1 MTERIDDLIKGFWR
15 EAEAAVRSRQDDGGA
30 GWMSRSGFAVGAHQ
44 HLEKALVD
52 ELIERG
58 IDPAWIRTG
67 RGAELPGFHAVG
79 RPWDITIVRD
89 DIPLAA
95 IIIKAQSGS
104 GSSKNVTNRIQEFMA
119 SAFDVRRGYGSPD
132 LDPYQPFLG
141 LIFILEDSEQT
152 TRPIAGGRRTA
163 PGSRRPS
170 SVKERFEDAFQRFLV
185 DELYDGICYATP
197 NIAGDADQLEP
208 RPQMG
213 MEGLLSALTSH
224 VSQVGELREGSGLT
238 SVRFGELLVQTSDID
253 ALMTGFTSTRK
264 GLVAAEAAVIRRR
277 RELIANLR
285 VLALSEGVNETA
297 MQKALGGNYWLFGGQ
312 YVGVAERRDL
322 MPLQQ
327 HDIPL
332 ISADQSLNI
341 IELKGPEAPLV
352 RRHRKNHA
360 IVTADVHEAVGQ
372 CMNYLRTMDEL
383 GAALRTIQRSE
394 LGIDHDYRRAR
405 ATVVI
410 GHPDRSGLVSREEVD
425 QTIRTYNAHLSRIQV
440 LTYAD
445 LLDSAERAL
454 NFEELAG
461 QSE

>member
-1 MTERIDDLIKGFWR
+1 MTKQITDIIKGFWR
-15 EAEAAVRSRQDDGGA
+15 EAAVAGDREAQGGTD
-30 GWMSRSGFAVGAHQ
+30 WQPRRGFATSPHRN
-44 HLEKALVD
+44 LENALVD
-52 ELIERG
+52 ELVQRG
-58 IDPAWIRTG
+58 IDPTWIRTG
-67 RGAELPGFHAVG
+67 RAANLPGFHAVG
-79 RPWDITIVRD
+79 RPWDITVVRD
-89 DIPLAA
+89 GIPLAA
-95 IIIKAQSGS
+95 IIVKAQSSS
-104 GSSKNVTNRIQEFMA
+104 GFSKNVTNRVQELMA
-119 SAFDVRRGYGSPD
+119 SGFDVRRGYGSPD

-141 LIFILEDSEQT
+141 LIFILEDGKQAT
-152 TRPIAGGRRTA
+152 TPTAGNRRTPSEA
-163 PGSRRPS
+163 RRLL
-170 SVKERFEDAFQRFLV
+170 SVKDRFADAFQRFLV

-197 NIAGDADQLEP
+197 NTAGDAEQVEP
-208 RPQMG
+208 HAQMS
-213 MEGLLSALTSH
+213 MEGLLTALTDH
-224 VSQVGELREGSGLT
+224 VSQVGELKDGSGLT
-238 SVRFGELLVQTSDID
+238 SVRFGELLVQNSDID

-285 VLALSEGVNETA
+285 ALALSDGVNETA
-297 MQKALGGNYWLFGGQ
+297 MQTALGGNYWLFGGQ

-352 RRHRKNHA
+352 RRHRRNHP
-360 IVTADVHEAVGQ
+360 IVTSDVHEAVGQ

-383 GAALRTIQRSE
+383 GAALRTVQRSD

-410 GHPDRSGLVSREEVD
+410 GHPDRSGSATREEVD

-445 LLDSAERAL
+445 LLDGAERAL

-461 QSE
+461 RSE